1 MSTVRMMAIG
11 RGGPYGRAMGVA
23 TMARDAA
30 YRRCNDKKLRR
41 VATILDEVET
51 TLWNQ
56 GDDARKLVAV
66 AVTLAATLMLE
77 SPRLAPDRLGA
88 ASDKLVQAI
97 IVAAHDAETYHREH
111 NRDLLAAHRAIY
123 SDIYANC
130 SDFSRRSAARA
141 VLRGAALGQTV
152 AYRDPSRV
160 DIDAIKMAIAA
171 LKGDDQV

>member
-1 MSTVRMMAIG
+1 MNTLSMMAIG

-23 TMARDAA
+23 TMARDTA
-30 YRRCNDKKLRR
+30 YRRCKDKKLRN
-41 VATILDEVET
+41 VAAVLDEVET

-56 GDDARKLVAV
+56 GDDVRKLVAV

-77 SPRLAPDRLGA
+77 SPHLAPDRLGA
-88 ASDKLVQAI
+88 ASDKLIQAI
-97 IVAAHDAETYHREH
+97 IVAAQDAETYHREH
-111 NRDLLAAHRAIY
+111 HSHLLAAHRAVY
-123 SDIYANC
+123 SDIYAQC
-130 SDFSRRSAARA
+130 TDSSRRSAARA
-141 VLRGAALGQTV
+141 VLRGAVLGKTL